1 MEDHGQKRAI
11 HLPPEGSSLL
21 ANLMIKTITD
31 EQIEEISE
39 WMVDHGY
46 LSYEEFVESI
56 KKGEITPFW

>member
-1 MEDHGQKRAI
+1 MKTLKQSTKITKKKRKSD
-11 HLPPEGSSLL
+11 E
-21 ANLMIKTITD
+21 IKTITD
-31 EQIEEISE
+31 EQIQEISE

>member
-1 MEDHGQKRAI
+1 MKTLKQPTKITKKKRKSD
-11 HLPPEGSSLL
+11 E
-21 ANLMIKTITD
+21 IKTITD
-31 EQIEEISE
+31 EQIQEISE